1 MRMKQ
6 LLKTKTSH
14 SRKAPG
20 QGGFTAEFYQA
31 FKELTPMFLKL
42 FHKIQKEGT
51 LKPILLS
58 QYYPNTKI
66 PNPGKDAS
74 RERERE
80 KERES

>member
-1 MRMKQ
+1 
-6 LLKTKTSH
+6 
-14 SRKAPG
+14 
-20 QGGFTAEFYQA
+20 
-31 FKELTPMFLKL
+31 MFLKL

>member
-1 MRMKQ
+1 
-6 LLKTKTSH
+6 
-14 SRKAPG
+14 
-20 QGGFTAEFYQA
+20 
-31 FKELTPMFLKL
+31 MFLKL

-80 KERES
+80 RERKLVIGQYQLMNTDVKTLNKITC